1 MKKALIAMS
10 GGVDSSVAAYL
21 TKEAGYECIGCTM
34 KLFDNGDAAVSDS
47 GKACCTLEDAE
58 DARAVAFRL
67 GMPHYMFNYKDE
79 FRRCV
84 IGQFVESYRHGETPN
99 PCVECNRILK
109 FQALMERAKVLGCE
123 KLVTGHY
130 ARVVQTENGWQL
142 RKGVDPAKDQSYF
155 LHMLTQEQLAH
166 ILFPLGELSKPE
178 ARAIAEAQGFRNA
191 KKHDSQDICFVPDGD
206 YARVIAQHAGELPPR
221 GEYVDTAGNVLGTH
235 EGIIHYTIG
244 QRRGLGI
251 ALGRVQYV
259 VGIDAAHDRVVIG
272 DSADLFTDTAYL
284 SGVNWIPG
292 KVPEEPVRCSAKIR
306 SRHKEQP
313 ALLTFTDETHAVLKY
328 DEPQRAITP
337 GQYAVFYDGDNVL
350 GGGRIAS
357 ACNFAKPV
365 FGIIVSA
372 LLAVWSPRR
381 HFHVPSMQ

>member
-34 KLFDNGDAAVSDS
+34 KLFENADAAVTDT
-47 GKACCTLEDAE
+47 GKACCTLEDAA
-58 DARAVAFRL
+58 DARAVAYRL
-67 GMPHYMFNYKDE
+67 GMLHYVFNYTE
-79 FRRCV
+79 QFRSCV

-99 PCVECNRILK
+99 PCVECNRVLK
-109 FQALMERAKVLGCE
+109 FTALLDRAKVLGCK

-130 ARVVQTENGWQL
+130 ARVVETENGWQL
-142 RKGVDPAKDQSYF
+142 RKGIDPQKDQSYF

-166 ILFPLGELSKPE
+166 ILFPLGGLPKTET
-178 ARAIAEAQGFRNA
+178 RAIAEAQGFVNSHKR
-191 KKHDSQDICFVPDGD
+191 DSQDICFVPDGD
-206 YARVIAQHAGELPPR
+206 YARVIAEHTQTLPPP
-221 GEYVDTAGNVLGTH
+221 GDYVDVNGNVLGRH

-259 VGIDAAHDRVVIG
+259 VGIDAARDRVVIG
-272 DSADLFTDTAYL
+272 DSEALFTDTAQL

-292 KVPEEPVRCSAKIR
+292 TPPEAPVRCSAKIR

-313 ALLTFTDETHAVLKY
+313 ALLTFTDETHAVLKF
-328 DEPQRAITP
+328 DTPQRAITP

-350 GGGRIAS
+350 GGGKINA
-357 ACNFAKPV
+357 
-365 FGIIVSA
+365 
-372 LLAVWSPRR
+372 
-381 HFHVPSMQ
+381 